1 MIRALL
7 VGATAGPRSITPL
20 AIVAAAAARGELPED
35 NGAPRL
41 LTNKLVASAI
51 AALAAGEL
59 AGDKMKTAPDR
70 IIWPGMIARTATGAI
85 AAMAVS
91 PKDKRI
97 IAALVGGAAAAAVSY
112 VSFRARM
119 RAMGRYGQTA
129 TGAIEDVINFAAS
142 AAIVRGA
149 AKASA

>member
-1 MIRALL
+1 MLRALL

-20 AIVAAAAARGELPED
+20 AIVATAAARGELPQD
-35 NGAPRL
+35 HGAPKL
-41 LTNKLVASAI
+41 LAHPLVASAI
-51 AALAAGEL
+51 TALAAGEL

-91 PKDKRI
+91 PKSKRVT
-97 IAALVGGAAAAAVSY
+97 AALIGGVAAAVVSHL
-112 VSFRARM
+112 SFRARM
-119 RAMGRYGQTA
+119 GAMGRYGQTA
-129 TGAIEDVINFAAS
+129 TGVVEDLINFAAS

-149 AKASA
+149 KASA